1 VFDALRDLVFPVA
14 CLGCSRPRVAICER
28 CVPPEERL
36 TFWIGTISVR
46 ALGSYDGL
54 LRRAIVRMKDGERAY
69 LDAFAALIATRL
81 PPRSALVPLPT
92 TAHRRA
98 ARGFD
103 QSVVIAERVAA
114 ATGVPALMRLKKQ
127 GSPQHGRRRKERLR
141 GPEFV
146 LDKRG
151 LPEAVTL
158 LDDVCTTGSTIRAAV
173 AELTAAGVRVDGT
186 IVIARTPETP
196 HRAGRL
202 WQPER

>member
-1 VFDALRDLVFPVA
+1 LAYVFDALRDLVFPIA
-14 CLGCSRPRVAICER
+14 WPCTALCEC
-28 CVPPEERL
+28 CVPPEGGL
-36 TFWIGTISVR
+36 TFSIGATSVR
-46 ALGSYDGL
+46 ALGPYDGL

-69 LDAFAALIATRL
+69 LDAFAALITMRL

-103 QSVVIAERVAA
+103 QSVAIAERVAA
-114 ATGVPALMRLKKQ
+114 ASGVPVLMLLKKR
-127 GSPQHGRRRKERLR
+127 GSPQHGRRREERLR

-146 LDKRG
+146 LDERD

-186 IVIARTPETP
+186 IVVARTPETP
-196 HRAGRL
+196 PRAGRF
-202 WQPER
+202 WPPER

>member
-1 VFDALRDLVFPVA
+1 LAFVFEALRELVFPVV
-14 CLGCSRPRVAICER
+14 CLGCSRPRIALCER
-28 CVPPEERL
+28 CVQPEEML
-36 TFWIGTISVR
+36 TFSIGAISVR
-46 ALGSYDGL
+46 ALGPYDGL

-103 QSVVIAERVAA
+103 QSVAIAERVAA
-114 ATGVPALMRLKKQ
+114 ATGVPALLLLKKR
-127 GSPQHGRRRKERLR
+127 GSPQHGRRREERLR
-141 GPEFV
+141 GPDFV
-146 LDKRG
+146 LDERD

-173 AELTAAGVRVDGT
+173 AELTRAGVRVDGT
-186 IVIARTPETP
+186 IVVARTPETP

-202 WQPER
+202 

>member
-14 CLGCSRPRVAICER
+14 CLGCSRARVALCEC
-28 CVPPEERL
+28 CVPPENGL
-36 TFWIGTISVR
+36 TFSIGATLVR
-46 ALGSYDGL
+46 ALGPYDGL

-114 ATGVPALMRLKKQ
+114 ATGVPALMLLKKR
-127 GSPQHGRRRKERLR
+127 GSPQHGRRREERLR

-146 LDKRG
+146 LDGRD

-186 IVIARTPETP
+186 IVVARTPETP

-202 WQPER
+202 WRPER

>member
-1 VFDALRDLVFPVA
+1 M
-14 CLGCSRPRVAICER
+14 AICER
-28 CVPPEERL
+28 CVPPGERL

-46 ALGSYDGL
+46 ALGPYEGL

-69 LDAFAALIATRL
+69 LDAFAALIAARL

-98 ARGFD
+98 ARGYD

-127 GSPQHGRRRKERLR
+127 GSPQRGRGREERLR
-141 GPEFV
+141 GPAFV

-151 LPEAVTL
+151 LPDAVTL

-202 WQPER
+202 WRPER